1 MGPFQGMS
9 DRARAADAEK
19 GKVGF
24 SQKQL
29 EVWIKRKYIL
39 KIIYIYIYETHLH

>member
-24 SQKQL
+24 SPKKTGGVEQ
-29 EVWIKRKYIL
+29 KYIE
-39 KIIYIYIYETHLH
+39 I